1 MHLEQYQER
10 NEAAKCFEDDLDF
23 CPSLTPREVS
33 EFKLASILAQKE
45 RNKKQQQRSGHTSP
59 TLSTPSPRTSR
70 AISIVDPISGA
81 PLFMPRASSPPS
93 PTSSIG
99 SSFFSSSPSSENT
112 PFASRRTSSLGSPS
126 SPTSGHFSAFPP
138 GFNNMGSEYAP
149 MTLTSRQKHAQL
161 QRQQEQQQLQ
171 QQLELDALYQQQELD
186 SLYQQQMDAMY
197 AYQFSGPFSSSMSSQ
212 VWGSSFPM
220 EMVMMGPPSPV
231 YAPSH
236 LPPSHMARSWHQSFV
251 AVR

>member
-1 MHLEQYQER
+1 
-10 NEAAKCFEDDLDF
+10 
-23 CPSLTPREVS
+23 
-33 EFKLASILAQKE
+33 
-45 RNKKQQQRSGHTSP
+45 
-59 TLSTPSPRTSR
+59 
-70 AISIVDPISGA
+70 
-81 PLFMPRASSPPS
+81 MPRASSPPS